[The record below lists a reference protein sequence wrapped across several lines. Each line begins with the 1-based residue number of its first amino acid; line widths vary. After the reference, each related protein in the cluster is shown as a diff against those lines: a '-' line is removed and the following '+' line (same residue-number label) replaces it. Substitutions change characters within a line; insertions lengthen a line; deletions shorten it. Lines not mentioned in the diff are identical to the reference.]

1 MAKIIIKNSEGM
13 ETPFLRG
20 ILTSSLLDSGVEF
33 SLAYDLATEIRNSI
47 NDKKTVTT
55 TELRELIISQ
65 LEKTS
70 AKDVVER
77 FLSHTNTSA
86 PVMVTSKEHSS
97 VPFSR
102 GHHRLCI
109 ESCGVSSDDSTNIT
123 TNIYNY
129 LLNRGYTEIS
139 SNELGRMTYQVL
151 LSEIGE
157 KVAGRF
163 LVWSDFLH
171 SGRPLILLIGGT
183 AGVGKST
190 IATEVGHRFGIVRTQ
205 STDMLREVMRMMT
218 PQRLSPVL
226 HASSYNAWKVQP
238 GVDAD
243 SPVTE
248 QLLVAGYLR
257 QTELLSV
264 ACEAII
270 NRAMQEKV
278 SLILEGV
285 HVHPNLLD
293 IISQPDSDKNKAAI
307 IAPIMLSVLKAGK
320 LKEHIKGRGKE
331 VPERR
336 SKRYLKY
343 FSEIWDLQSHL
354 MAEADRYNVPIV
366 SNIDREKAIQEVMIT
381 INDILY
387 PHFSHDMSKVF
398 PL

>member
-13 ETPFLRG
+13 KTPFLRG
-20 ILTSSLLDSGVEF
+20 ILTSSLLDAGVNF
-33 SLAYDLATEIRNSI
+33 NLAYDLATDIRHLI
-47 NDKKTVTT
+47 NDKKEITT
-55 TELRELIISQ
+55 TELRDLIITQ
-65 LEKTS
+65 LEKKS
-70 AKDVVER
+70 GKEVIER
-77 FLSHTNTSA
+77 FLSNTNTSA
-86 PVMVTSKEHSS
+86 PIMVTNGDRPS

-109 ESCGVSSDDSTNIT
+109 ESCGLSSDDSMNIT
-123 TNIYNY
+123 TNIYNF
-129 LLNRGYTEIS
+129 LLNKGYTQIS

-151 LSEIGE
+151 LSEISD
-157 KVAGRF
+157 KVAERF

-238 GVDAD
+238 GVNPDE
-243 SPVTE
+243 PVTE

-270 NRAMQEKV
+270 NRAMKEKV
-278 SLILEGV
+278 SLIMEGV
-285 HVHPNLLD
+285 HVHPNLLKL
-293 IISQPDSDKNKAAI
+293 ISQPDSAHNQAAI

-320 LKEHIKGRGKE
+320 LKEHIKGRGQE

-381 INDILY
+381 INDILS

>member
-1 MAKIIIKNSEGM
+1 MAKVIIKNSDGM
-13 ETPFLRG
+13 RTPFLRG
-20 ILTSSLLDSGVEF
+20 ILTSSLLDAGVEF
-33 SLAYDLATEIRNSI
+33 NLAYDLANEIRQLL
-47 NDKKTVTT
+47 NDKKEISTS
-55 TELRELIISQ
+55 ELRRLIIAQ
-65 LEKTS
+65 LDKISNKE
-70 AKDVVER
+70 VIER
-77 FLSHTNTSA
+77 FLSNTNTSA
-86 PVMVTSKEHSS
+86 PIMVTSKERSPIS
-97 VPFSR
+97 FSR

-109 ESCGVSSDDSTNIT
+109 ESCGVSSDDSMIIT
-123 TNIYNY
+123 TNIYNS
-129 LLNRGYTEIS
+129 LLNRGITQIS
-139 SNELGRMTYQVL
+139 SNELGHMTYQTL
-151 LSEIGE
+151 LSEISA
-157 KVAGRF
+157 KVAERF

-218 PQRLSPVL
+218 PERLSPVL

-238 GVDAD
+238 GVNPDA
-243 SPVTE
+243 PVTE

-270 NRAMQEKV
+270 NRAMKEKV
-278 SLILEGV
+278 SLIMEGV
-285 HVHPNLLD
+285 HIHPNLLK
-293 IISQPDSDKNKAAI
+293 IISQPESDKNHPAI
-307 IAPIMLSVLKAGK
+307 IAPIILSVLKAGK
-320 LKEHIKGRGKE
+320 LKEHIKGRGQE

-343 FSEIWDLQSHL
+343 FSEIWALQSHL
-354 MAEADRYNVPIV
+354 MAEADHYNVPIV
-366 SNIDREKAIQEVMIT
+366 SNIDRDKAIQEVMIT

-387 PHFSHDMSKVF
+387 PHFSNDLAKVF